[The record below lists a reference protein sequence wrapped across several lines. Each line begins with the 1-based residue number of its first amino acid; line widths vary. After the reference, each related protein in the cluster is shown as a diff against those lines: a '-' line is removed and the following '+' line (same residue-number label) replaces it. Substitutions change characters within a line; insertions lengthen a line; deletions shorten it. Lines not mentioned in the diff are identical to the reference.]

1 MDEVHIYE
9 RLKGIVPDVFDMETA
24 ELNPELRIEDIDGW
38 DSLSHVRLILTIE
51 KAFKIK
57 FLTSEM
63 GNLQNI
69 GDLVAAIKS
78 RL

>member
-1 MDEVHIYE
+1 MDEAHICE
-9 RLKGIVPDVFDMETA
+9 RLKGIIPEVFDMETA
-24 ELNPELRIEDIDGW
+24 ELSPDLRIEDIDGW

-57 FLTSEM
+57 FLTSEI
-63 GNLQNI
+63 GNLENI